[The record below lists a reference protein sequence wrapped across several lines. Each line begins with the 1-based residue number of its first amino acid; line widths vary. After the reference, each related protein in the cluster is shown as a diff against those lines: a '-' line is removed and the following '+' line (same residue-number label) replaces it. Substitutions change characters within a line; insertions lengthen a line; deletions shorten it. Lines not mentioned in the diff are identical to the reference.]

1 MKTSHRLKLVGLL
14 SWCIAMIALSTPAQA
29 QTEYDIWI
37 CGTQVTSENCG
48 DLSVIEGVNGTVT
61 YDPTTKTLTLQR
73 ATINIGE
80 EGQAIYSEVN
90 DLILK
95 VIDTNNV
102 TTVKASALFFT
113 KPLTITGGGT
123 LNAKSEDFCAI
134 YAWGTD
140 LTIDDCTVNASSAGY
155 GITGDSGESEKLTIR
170 NAAVTAE
177 GEQEGAICN
186 FYSLTLE
193 GCTITQPAGAAFDAT
208 LNGVALNGELVKSG
222 LTIAKGTSGILQP
235 AISTTAP
242 KGIYTLNGQ
251 KLHGPLRDQAKGL
264 YIVSGKKVV
273 NK

>member
-61 YDPTTKTLTLQR
+61 YDPTTNTLTLQR

-80 EGQAIYSEVN
+80 EGQAIYSEIN

-113 KPLTITGGGT
+113 NPLTITGGGT

-155 GITGDSGESEKLTIR
+155 GINGDSGESEKLTIR
-170 NAAVTAE
+170 NAM
-177 GEQEGAICN
+177 
-186 FYSLTLE
+186 
-193 GCTITQPAGAAFDAT
+193 
-208 LNGVALNGELVKSG
+208 
-222 LTIAKGTSGILQP
+222 
-235 AISTTAP
+235 
-242 KGIYTLNGQ
+242 
-251 KLHGPLRDQAKGL
+251 
-264 YIVSGKKVV
+264 
-273 NK
+273 